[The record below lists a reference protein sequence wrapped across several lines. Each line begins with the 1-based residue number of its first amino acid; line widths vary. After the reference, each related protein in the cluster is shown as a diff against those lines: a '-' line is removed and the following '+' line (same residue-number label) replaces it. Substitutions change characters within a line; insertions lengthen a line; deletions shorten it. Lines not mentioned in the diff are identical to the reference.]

1 MPKPWEKATA
11 ATPQQPTSEPAPTG
25 RKPWEK
31 AARVF
36 SGGQSSANP
45 VAKTA
50 PKPAPMSQPD
60 ANPWGDGQAFDD
72 MYARKP
78 QTDPMNLPLM
88 PGART
93 LTSGQPTQMKPPVPR
108 GPVMSPAQRRATQ
121 PARDAAVAK
130 RTEQANR
137 WKNDSPFGTPVD
149 EMGMPIAVTDAQRD
163 GGMYGVREDVGKG
176 IVASPIHAER
186 ALVGAAEATLNT
198 PGDLGRSLA
207 VPFAMGFDP
216 ASQGIVANLEFARDE
231 ASVANAMDRF
241 ATRYEQ
247 GGFRDAQEKIEAA
260 PRFDFSAAKI
270 PVPKELESVSGSLAE
285 GFMQYLAARGALG
298 KFMPGGKT
306 LAQFSKDVG
315 ATGIGYSGDT
325 PRAADM
331 LDPESMGMLS
341 DYVRWLKTQPGDT
354 QGMGRFKNMAE
365 DATINLLAMGL
376 LRGGQATNNALNPQA
391 LTPTNAGGARLGQQ
405 PAPAAPPVGATQPP
419 AQPQPIPP
427 QTARQPAQ
435 PAQGPAPQPTPPPQ
449 AATAPP
455 VPPVPPTAP
464 TATAAAPQPT
474 PATVAPQPA
483 RQALGP
489 AEQAVNAMPR
499 KTREA
504 LWRALSNS
512 GMNRQQAEAAIK
524 SLNDLPEGQNSMFDF
539 ELVRRFGQQ
548 YPRLKTNLQAMGRD
562 WAITIPKDPRKGS
575 PNRVLDDN
583 TSTQIKS
590 EGEFIDR
597 TAQDVFGAPVTNTL
611 EALETTRRT
620 LSSQYNKLLDPA
632 RVYGNVN
639 RMRRADRPAYM
650 ERINQALERL
660 TVHLQR
666 PEIMAEVP
674 AWVRDRVMLDVA
686 KDMRAQGGKFLEIL
700 RNNDPQV
707 AQLIDEG
714 RPLRYTPELWNTL
727 TNIYPT
733 QVAHTLQSAYAR
745 AIREALSG
753 PDVVARTAAEELIR
767 LRGGSRVR
775 ANALDP
781 DQRGYGLLYYLEEA
795 VPGYRDV
802 RKQYGDIMGAEEA
815 AYLPESFFRIANN
828 DVALDD
834 WIKAKDELSPQQQAA
849 LKSGM
854 TTQIQQALRK
864 KHETLDPWEL
874 DQPDALS
881 TPNLTTLSQQPV
893 LNALEKAFGADGKK
907 MADAIR
913 AASTRTDRIRS
924 IHPNYGP
931 RSAINQEAIRNA
943 SNIYGDPWGSEQN
956 VIDSVSG
963 SLGAAG
969 VLSALNPATAAA
981 APLLLTGAAAKGL
994 WNQWKRNKQLTGEES
1009 EALADFF
1016 FRSRR
1021 PDLAE
1026 QVRGSRGT
1034 SAGDYAGAMLRD
1046 ASIGTV
1052 AAAASDGDLL
1062 NNDPTTLAIGAL
1074 GGAGVGAARAVSRN
1088 ASSKIKPPRNGNRLA
1103 PGGAPTPPA
1112 GPRPLPG
1119 QTSNASPAVTGALVG
1134 GAAGYAAA
1142 PEDQKGLGLVAG
1154 IAGGG
1159 VVGNRLAKGAK
1170 PKAPPA
1176 KPAFDQRFMKEAQR
1190 LVSYNGGVDKA
1201 LKAQQYVI
1209 DQLKNS
1215 KAPNAQDRL
1224 NRAVSVQYAIRRM
1237 ADRSNRELDEISAT
1251 APRSG
1256 PPGVKPPPVKMGFG
1270 GSRDLPMDE
1279 GSRME
1284 RAKAQGFDTGRVAY
1298 RGLNRSYDEGG
1309 GGRRYQMFTSS
1320 ESDAAEYGSNV
1331 VAAYL
1336 RKGNNLQVDGGRRNF
1351 NSVSV
1356 SQLPDDVRAKLH
1368 PSIQGVARIDDIAD
1382 AAQKAGYDSVSVS
1395 NVYDNSWG
1403 EIPTQPTKPTKP
1415 RVRTQ
1420 KDIDLDNELVR
1431 ELGFDPADFPSTPR
1445 TPDAPDVPTKNT
1457 DPVTID
1463 VVFDTKNIRSK
1474 DAAFDPSQEQSSKL
1488 LAGMSG
1494 NSRGIADNLK
1504 QDAALAAFGSAGGS
1518 FANQDDPQAGA
1529 LGGMGLALGGKYGP
1543 RLANAMRGA
1552 GRVKPPPVRGAD
1564 QAGFGSGKA
1573 ESRPKPPPKGPSFPP
1588 RLAAD
1593 LNKSKVSP
1601 ATRATLDQ
1609 NAALPPGERKSVIEA
1624 TGWSDDILRIA
1635 APYIR
1640 PGSRMESEV
1649 GNRIARLVQQANA
1662 NPVEYALR
1670 QTMAKGAYEEAQ
1682 KRFKQASGARS
1693 RAANNL
1699 ENLRSRNMLNPN
1711 QHATQQQ
1718 LTVHKQRRN
1727 DAEQFLSEAARLRDE
1742 AKVMLD
1748 RADVELMSLPQVRD
1762 FANKEIQRITDAL
1775 GVGGKASPGTAQL
1788 PSYNP
1793 MVRGPRPIPKPGA
1806 VNRPSKQAA
1815 DELAHLLFE
1824 QDMAEKFAKI
1834 QSGEI
1839 TPTQRNTFQQVMS
1852 WYARHPSLAAASV
1865 AAAGG
1870 SAVGYAALATDQ
1882 GERAVQAREN
1892 ARKRSGQPE
1901 PELPGPPA
1909 WDWEKLSR
1917 NPRFAGDTQAAL
1929 QALGYKIGKIDN
1941 NIRRADGKRTE
1952 SEKALYHFLWTMD
1965 NTRDP
1970 EAPPTEAEWDAFKE
1984 AALQARR
1991 KR

>member
-78 QTDPMNLPLM
+78 QTDPMNMPLM

-93 LTSGQPTQMKPPVPR
+93 LTSGQPTQMKPPPVPR
-108 GPVMSPAQRRATQ
+108 GPIMSPAQRQAMAPERAAGVMQ
-121 PARDAAVAK
+121 RQAAAE
-130 RTEQANR
+130 RREAAGA
-137 WKNDSPFGTPVD
+137 FG
-149 EMGMPIAVTDAQRD
+149 
-163 GGMYGVREDVGKG
+163 GGMDMLPILDAGGNVRPGTDVDRDISAG
-176 IVASPIHAER
+176 ITGTVSGIRPLN
-186 ALVGAAEATLNT
+186 ALSETVEATLNL
-198 PGDLGRSLA
+198 PGDALQSVMGGNRVIPRADIPS
-207 VPFAMGFDP
+207 VP
-216 ASQGIVANLEFARDE
+216 L
-231 ASVANAMDRF
+231 
-241 ATRYEQ
+241 
-247 GGFRDAQEKIEAA
+247 
-260 PRFDFSAAKI
+260 
-270 PVPKELESVSGSLAE
+270 PKELESVTGDLSQGI
-285 GFMQYLAARGALG
+285 MQFLLARGVIG
-298 KFMPGGKT
+298 KAAPGGGMA
-306 LAQFSKDVG
+306 AQAGKDAAAIFAG
-315 ATGIGYSGDT
+315 FDSDT
-325 PRAADM
+325 PRMAETLAADFM
-331 LDPESMGMLS
+331 REN
-341 DYVRWLKTQPGDT
+341 
-354 QGMGRFKNMAE
+354 GMGWMADRDPNNPLMERVKNGIEEMFLAYAPVE
-365 DATINLLAMGL
+365 AVRRTPGIVDAITGV
-376 LRGGQATNNALNPQA
+376 RQAPSV
-391 LTPTNAGGARLGQQ
+391 PTNAGGARAAL
-405 PAPAAPPVGATQPP
+405 PAPRMAPPAVAATQPQQQ
-419 AQPQPIPP
+419 ASGQPP
-427 QTARQPAQ
+427 
-435 PAQGPAPQPTPPPQ
+435 GGPPPQ

-455 VPPVPPTAP
+455 VPPVPPASP

-474 PATVAPQPA
+474 PAAVAPQPA